1 MIRNFTRIFATLLL
15 GISSIY
21 SAKAW
26 SEHPL
31 LAYPVLSTIPDLTA
45 RDSVVVMSLRAF
57 LEKEEAG
64 LEKLLAEHEAWA
76 RANMPDYSPLPEE
89 LMFKKTENYE
99 DILLRFYHAI
109 RINPNVKMRLYLH
122 LLPNQDVGGLP
133 PINPAELTTL
143 SDVTMMLTTNYVELF
158 EGQKVSP
165 LSVLCTA
172 NDEPDYGIDLG
183 LFEDNNTEHGKI
195 YGLGVQPFGDPNLEY
210 GSQAP
215 FHMGFYHEA
224 KLVFKFGPFL
234 KKTYPEYRINLF
246 KTLSE
251 YAFATGNDYW
261 GYRFMGWGMHYLSD
275 LSMPYHT
282 APLPGVSAFRM
293 IWINLKAM
301 LGFPRSKDNAVQ
313 IVSNRHSV
321 LEQFQW
327 LVVKEAYMN
336 DPESNPI
343 IAALKNPI
351 EHVDYTDDFPRN
363 IVAKE
368 SVDRSKRVD
377 KNLKKYSP
385 KQMVSDPKFET
396 PGSKEL
402 DNLVELMKQER
413 GEESVDKMTGVLAEI
428 MRSYSMHMRSYYKA
442 ITGKM
447 KG

>member
-1 MIRNFTRIFATLLL
+1 MIRNITRILVVLLIGL
-15 GISSIY
+15 STTFT
-21 SAKAW
+21 AKAW

-31 LAYPVLSTIPDLTA
+31 LAYPVLSTIPELTSK
-45 RDSVVVMSLRAF
+45 DSVIVMSLRAF
-57 LEKEEAG
+57 LQKEEAG
-64 LEKLLAEHEAWA
+64 IEKLLAEHEAWA
-76 RANMPDYSPLPEE
+76 RENLPDYAPLPDG
-89 LMFKKTENYE
+89 LMFKKTGNSD
-99 DILLRFYHAI
+99 DILKRFYYAI

-122 LLPNQDVGGLP
+122 LLPNQDIGDLP

-143 SDVTMMLTTNYVELF
+143 SDVTSMLTTNYVEIF

-183 LFEDNNTEHGKI
+183 LFEDNNTEHGSV
-195 YGLGVQPFGDPNLEY
+195 YGFGVQPFGDPNLEY

-246 KTLSE
+246 KTLAE
-251 YAFATGNDYW
+251 YAFETGNDYW

-327 LVVKEAYMN
+327 VVVKKAYQN
-336 DPESNPI
+336 DPENNVI
-343 IAALKNPI
+343 IKALKNPI
-351 EHVDYTDDFPRN
+351 EHVDFSQDFARN
-363 IVAKE
+363 VTSRE

-377 KNLKKYSP
+377 KNLKKWSP
-385 KQMVSDPKFET
+385 KILVSDPKFEA

-402 DNLVELMKQER
+402 DNLIELMKQEK
-413 GEESVDKMTGVLAEI
+413 GEESVENMTNMVAEI
-428 MRSYSMHMRSYYKA
+428 MRSYSMHMRSYYQA
-442 ITGKM
+442 IAGKS
-447 KG
+447 